1 VTDPGRQVA
10 LGSLQGA
17 RSALARLSPG
27 RDPEDTAAD
36 LIEVWVGIETSLR
49 ALLNGSTLSG
59 QELIR
64 EVRKREMLTLTQAH
78 ALLDFLSVRER
89 LNDHSYRPTQ
99 SDIEAARHAVWQLDA
114 GLSSPRA
121 STAAAPVAAAAPP
134 PANDRPV
141 ESASSRRQWPG
152 QETFERLP
160 TWAWI
165 VIAVAALGLASM
177 AVLYGARGGG
187 GDLADARRALREG
200 RREAARAEFERA
212 ARENPRE
219 AEPHLFLAR
228 MSRDDGDYA
237 TARREAEAA
246 IRAEPR
252 NALAHREMGTVL
264 YTTGNY
270 ELARPFFVRALNLAP
285 GDNTTQGLLG
295 CTLVQ
300 LGRRDEGIRFLNRAG
315 SGPWST
321 CASLAPFTQ

>member
-1 VTDPGRQVA
+1 VSDSGRQVA

-17 RSALARLSPG
+17 RSAVARLNPA

-36 LIEVWVGIETSLR
+36 LVEVWIGIETSLR
-49 ALLNGSTLSG
+49 ALLNGSPLSG
-59 QELIR
+59 QDLIR

-121 STAAAPVAAAAPP
+121 GSAAAAAAPVAAAAAA
-134 PANDRPV
+134 PAGDRPA
-141 ESASSRRQWPG
+141 ESASARRQWPG
-152 QETFERLP
+152 RETFERLP

-228 MSRDDGDYA
+228 MARDDADFA

-264 YTTGNY
+264 YTSGNY

-315 SGPWST
+315 SGPWSG
-321 CASLAPFTQ
+321 CATQ

>member
-1 VTDPGRQVA
+1 MTDSGRQVA
-10 LGSLQGA
+10 VGSLHGA
-17 RSALARLSPG
+17 RAALARLNPA

-36 LIEVWVGIETSLR
+36 LIEVWIGIETSLR
-49 ALLNGSTLSG
+49 ALLNGSPLSG

-99 SDIEAARHAVWQLDA
+99 NDIEAARHAVWQLDS

-121 STAAAPVAAAAPP
+121 GSPVAAPAAAAAAAPVS
-134 PANDRPV
+134 DRPV
-141 ESASSRRQWPG
+141 QSVSSRRQWPG
-152 QETFERLP
+152 RETFERLP

-165 VIAVAALGLASM
+165 VIAVAALGLASV

-212 ARENPRE
+212 ARENPRA

-228 MSRDDGDYA
+228 MARDDGDFA

-264 YTTGNY
+264 YVSSSY

-285 GDNTTQGLLG
+285 GDNTAQGMLG
-295 CTLVQ
+295 CTLIR
-300 LGRRDEGIRFLNRAG
+300 LGRIDEGARFINRAG

-321 CASLAPFTQ
+321 CAR

>member
-1 VTDPGRQVA
+1 VTDSGRQVA

-17 RSALARLSPG
+17 RSALARLNPA
-27 RDPEDTAAD
+27 RDPEDIAAD

-49 ALLNGSTLSG
+49 ALLNGSTLAG

-114 GLSSPRA
+114 GLSSPPA
-121 STAAAPVAAAAPP
+121 GSAAAAPVAAATAPP
-134 PANDRPV
+134 ATDRPV
-141 ESASSRRQWPG
+141 ESAPSRRRWPG
-152 QETFERLP
+152 RETLERLP

-165 VIAVAALGLASM
+165 VIAVAALGLASG

-285 GDNTTQGLLG
+285 GDNTAQGMLG

-300 LGRRDEGIRFLNRAG
+300 LGRRDEGTRFLNRAG
-315 SGPWST
+315 AGPWSG
-321 CASLAPFTQ
+321 CAQ